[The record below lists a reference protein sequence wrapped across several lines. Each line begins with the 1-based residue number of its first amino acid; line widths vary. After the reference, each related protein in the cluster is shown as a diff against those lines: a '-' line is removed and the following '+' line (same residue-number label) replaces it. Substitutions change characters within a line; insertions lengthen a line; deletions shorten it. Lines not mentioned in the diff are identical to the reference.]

1 MDQCPLSSKSSTRK
15 EAGNEQQLSVISD
28 LLREI
33 SARGV
38 EIGNISRYFK
48 LLELCEFL
56 ELNKVLD
63 I

>member
-1 MDQCPLSSKSSTRK
+1 MVT
-15 EAGNEQQLSVISD
+15 GNREQLSVISD

-33 SARGV
+33 SEWDV
-38 EIGNISRYFK
+38 EIFNISRYFK